1 MSSISVENARQE
13 WGESQRRLE
22 ATAHDRHRYERL
34 LEAVAAVTDELRR
47 RVGQTFTLAELA
59 EAYGGAE
66 RWSRDAVAATQP
78 PPGWVSTL
86 SLVEGAAFGL
96 YARGAV
102 DYEP

>member
-1 MSSISVENARQE
+1 MPPAAVENARQE
-13 WGESQRRLE
+13 WEESQRRLR
-22 ATAHDRHRYERL
+22 ATAHDRQRYEGL
-34 LEAVAAVTDELRR
+34 LEAVEAVTDELRR

-59 EAYGGAE
+59 EAYGDAE
-66 RWSRDAVAATQP
+66 RWSRDAVAASRP